1 VASRQSLRAL
11 DALNFFLADARD
23 GLGPY
28 LAIYLIAVR
37 GPSHGW
43 DEATVGSVI
52 TIAGIVGR
60 IAQAPA
66 GALIDRAR
74 NRRAII
80 VVAAVAVTIS
90 SVALPFVD
98 GFALITAPQAIAAM
112 ATTRAMGRRPVW
124 RRWPGRWGPWSC
136 SG

>member
-11 DALNFFLADARD
+11 DALNFFLAD
-23 GLGPY
+23 
-28 LAIYLIAVR
+28 VR

-52 TIAGIVGR
+52 TIAGIVGL

-98 GFALITAPQAIAAM
+98 GFALITATQAIAAM

-124 RRWPGRWGPWSC
+124 RRCWPGRWGPWSC